1 MNHTKEDDPITIVLA
16 SGAAQNLTIDR
27 IITNKTASLLGYY
40 SWIIPRDMPPR
51 EDYVIEVGTAA
62 DNIAFAGKSSSF
74 YYDVYSIY

>member
-1 MNHTKEDDPITIVLA
+1 LA

-40 SWIIPRDMPPR
+40 SWIIPRDIPPR
-51 EDYVIEVGTAA
+51 EDYVIEVGTTA